1 MEGFMEIRFIII
13 TAALVATVLGC
24 SGCANRR
31 YYVGVDD
38 YGETTHYHTEHDAGA
53 TDREGR
59 R

>member
-1 MEGFMEIRFIII
+1 MEIRFIII